1 MKPEIKKKMKC
12 HFLSFFVKKENDRKK
27 EKINERKDPKEKVR
41 NLRKSIKKTKE
52 DKE

>member
-12 HFLSFFVKKENDRKK
+12 HFLSLLKKEHDRKK